1 MIRVFSV
8 IFFTVA
14 VTACSQ
20 TVDQQA
26 DDYVEASY
34 ALCGAKV
41 KAFSKSDDGKIRV
54 ICQNDSYFVV
64 KNQSTLAYMQEL
76 NGAYCHGKGFTVFS
90 ERKNYYTFTCVDDK
104 NFNIPK

>member
-1 MIRVFSV
+1 MMRILG
-8 IFFTVA
+8 
-14 VTACSQ
+14 VTFLMLLLSACSKS
-20 TVDQQA
+20 VDQQA

-41 KAFSKSDDGKIRV
+41 KAFSKSDDGKIRI

-64 KNQSTLAYMQEL
+64 KNQGTLAYMQEL
-76 NGAYCHGKGFTVFS
+76 NGAYCHGKGFAVFS
-90 ERKNYYTFTCVDDK
+90 ERENYYTFTCADDK